1 MKGFQKIGQTRPPMP
16 FHVPKVCLK
25 ERLAWH
31 ILNIAAGVISES
43 SLSGK
48 GVCQE
53 AAAKAPQ
60 PSSPFSPFADR
71 HFLAHFLRTARG
83 STPQMLPSDG
93 PGRLMPDQY
102 SGARTA
108 GDHHYRI
115 KHLPLE

>member
-1 MKGFQKIGQTRPPMP
+1 MP
-16 FHVPKVCLK
+16 FHVPKVCLT

-53 AAAKAPQ
+53 TAAKAPQ

-71 HFLAHFLRTARG
+71 HFLAHFLRTALG
-83 STPQMLPSDG
+83 STRQMLPSDG
-93 PGRLMPDQY
+93 PGRLMPDQ
-102 SGARTA
+102 
-108 GDHHYRI
+108 
-115 KHLPLE
+115 